1 MTKVNYINEIG
12 GEIKEFEEGKQPK
25 GWVFLP
31 PMKRYIDKDGKF
43 HLRVQLADAVVDISE
58 SEIPREVLAQEG
70 VVVEDGEKQ
79 SVVTNPK

>member
-31 PMKRYIDKDGKF
+31 PMKRYIDADGKF
-43 HLRVQLADAVVDISE
+43 HLRVQLKDAVVDISE
-58 SEIPREVLAQEG
+58 SDIPREVLAQEG

-79 SVVTNPK
+79 SVITSPK